1 MDWRNKLDLIQNKI
15 RGQLHAR
22 KIDDLEGV
30 YQLMAE
36 FDRDNSGYLDKD
48 EFQKF
53 LSKIGVF
60 LTTQELRAV
69 YDKYDQNKD
78 GNIAYAEFVNLIRE
92 NMSEKRINVVRSTFS
107 FLDQSRQGR
116 LQLESLY
123 RLYQA
128 KNHPRVRTRQ
138 KTSEQITKE
147 FVNAISKRS
156 KDGQSINEEEF
167 LNYYADCNATLPS
180 EKEEYFTD
188 LLTSTWGVT
197 SGADYVS
204 PERLAQLE
212 IILFEKIRQKTV
224 TKDDEGKTAKKAF
237 MYFDL
242 ENKGTIDIYQF
253 AQALQKFGCVFSEKE
268 IQALFN
274 KYDADK
280 SGRLCYD
287 EICGLIALMGSGNNA
302 NVNPVFQ
309 IARAPP
315 QDTLNRIRNDLIKKG
330 QHSVIRM
337 ATIFT
342 NSDKNKNGTLNRQEF
357 QWAMKESGLLL
368 TKTEYDNLFRY
379 FDKNCDDEV
388 SFVEF
393 IAFVRKPL
401 SQYRLDLANQLW
413 NRISNGESQISS
425 QLLKQYYDSSKSHDV
440 NTNIKTVADANKDFH
455 DIWKDIQVVN
465 QQHFIEYLTD
475 ISALIDNDQAFE
487 KFIRYAWK

>member
-1 MDWRNKLDLIQNKI
+1 MDWRNKLELIQNKI

-36 FDRDNSGYLDKD
+36 FDKDNSGYLDKD

-69 YDKYDQNKD
+69 YDKYDSNKD

-92 NMSEKRINVVRSTFS
+92 NMSERRINVVRSTFA
-107 FLDQSRQGR
+107 FLDQQRQGR
-116 LQLESLY
+116 LLLENLY

-138 KTSEQITKE
+138 KTADQVTKE

-156 KDGQSINEEEF
+156 KDGQSISEDEF

-253 AQALQKFGCVFSEKE
+253 AQALQKFGCVFSDKE

-315 QDTLNRIRNDLIKKG
+315 QETLNRIRQDLVKKG

-337 ATIFT
+337 ATIFA

-357 QWAMKESGLLL
+357 QWAMKESGFLL

-393 IAFVRKPL
+393 ISFLRKPL
-401 SQYRLDLANQLW
+401 TQNRADLVCQLW
-413 NRISNGESQISS
+413 NKISNGQPSISI
-425 QLLKQYYDSSKSHDV
+425 QQLKQCYDASKSQDV
-440 NTNIKTVADANKDFH
+440 SLGIKTVADSTKDFN
-455 DIWKDIQVVN
+455 DIWKDVQAVT
-465 QQHFIEYLTD
+465 QQQFIDYLTD
-475 ISALIDNDQAFE
+475 ISALIESEAAFE
-487 KFIRYAWK
+487 KFIRNSWR